1 MIALGTILTF
11 PALVETPL
19 ILQLAHVSKQTPLLQ
34 VLHAHA
40 ILDFRMCRM
49 SAPPFVLMAWF
60 MGLKFVTITEQED
73 AFQAVQEPRTTIPVH
88 QVPRPRQV
96 YVNASLATRFRSQ
109 DVSPPVMMGRRW
121 AMKSVTMGTCK
132 DA

>member
-1 MIALGTILTF
+1 MELEGVFL
-11 PALVETPL
+11 
-19 ILQLAHVSKQTPLLQ
+19 
-34 VLHAHA
+34 
-40 ILDFRMCRM
+40 
-49 SAPPFVLMAWF
+49 
-60 MGLKFVTITEQED
+60 
-73 AFQAVQEPRTTIPVH
+73 AVQELRKTTPALQALIH
-88 QVPRPRQV
+88 RQV